1 MVKLIN
7 AEFRKIF
14 TTKLWWAL
22 LIPALVLSLLWA
34 WAASALTSGI
44 ADEVNRS
51 TLFQQAD
58 ISFEEVS
65 WSVIAL
71 ARGMNISSIFP
82 MVFGALGMASEL
94 SRRTITTTFLTA
106 PSRVS
111 VLGAKAVTYL
121 VWGVVFGVVISVG
134 VSLGTLFGSDSNYL
148 PNAADWMLTLVA
160 GVLMCV
166 LWTLVGLGFGALV
179 GSPVGALV
187 SLLVYA
193 LIIGPVLEVFL
204 ANSGAAG
211 LEALAGLMPNG
222 SANGLTSSTAAALLF
237 DQIQTLV
244 LDQGG
249 VPASADVKENFDE
262 VMRLAAGAPGA
273 YSLWVSGL
281 VFLGWTAIFFG
292 TGMLRNKSRD
302 IT

>member
-1 MVKLIN
+1 MVRLIN

-22 LIPALVLSLLWA
+22 LIPALALSVLWA
-34 WAASALTSGI
+34 WAASALTTGI
-44 ADEVNRS
+44 ADEVGRS
-51 TLFQQAD
+51 DLLQQ
-58 ISFEEVS
+58 SGLRFNELS

-71 ARGMNISSIFP
+71 ARGMNISSVFP

-106 PSRVS
+106 PSRVA
-111 VLGAKAVTYL
+111 VLGAKAVTYV
-121 VWGVVFGVVISVG
+121 VWGVVFGVVISGG
-134 VSLGTLFGSDSNYL
+134 VSLGTLLGSDTDYL
-148 PNAADWMLTLVA
+148 PSAGDWVLTLVA

-193 LIIGPVLEVFL
+193 LIIGPVVEVFL
-204 ANSGAAG
+204 AGAESDAVAHIAG
-211 LEALAGLMPNG
+211 LLPNG

-237 DQIQTLV
+237 DQLQTAV
-244 LDQGG
+244 LDNGG
-249 VPASADVKENFDE
+249 QQASESVKEQFDE

-273 YSLWVSGL
+273 FSLWISGL
-281 VFLGWTAIFFG
+281 VFLGWTAVFFV
-292 TGMLRNKSRD
+292 TGMLRNKTRD